1 MKKPVDVEIMG
12 QKLVLRSDE
21 EEGYVRRV
29 AGYVDDK
36 MQEVIKGTQSVGKGN
51 VAVLAALNIADDY
64 HRLKERYDEVLE
76 RMDHWS
82 KRLATTLTKEG

>member
-12 QKLVLRSDE
+12 QKLVLRSDA

-36 MQEVIKGTQSVGKGN
+36 MHEVIKGTQIVGKGN

-64 HRLKERYDEVLE
+64 HRLKERYDEMLD

-82 KRLATTLTKEG
+82 KRLAITLTKEG

>member
-64 HRLKERYDEVLE
+64 HRLKERYDEMVE
-76 RMDHWS
+76 RMDRWS
-82 KRLATTLTKEG
+82 KRLTITLSKEG

>member
-29 AGYVDDK
+29 ADYVDDK
-36 MQEVIKGTQSVGKGN
+36 MQEVIKGSQSVGKGN

-64 HRLKERYDEVLE
+64 HRLKERYDEVLD
-76 RMDHWS
+76 RMDRWS
-82 KRLATTLTKEG
+82 KRLANTLTKEG

>member
-1 MKKPVDVEIMG
+1 MQKPVDVEIMG
-12 QKLVLRSDE
+12 QKLVLRSDA

-64 HRLKERYDEVLE
+64 HRLKERYDEMLK

-82 KRLATTLTKEG
+82 KRLAITLTKEG

>member
-36 MQEVIKGTQSVGKGN
+36 MQEVIKGTQSVGKAN

-64 HRLKERYDEVLE
+64 HRLKERYDEMVE
-76 RMDHWS
+76 RMDRWS
-82 KRLATTLTKEG
+82 KRLTITLSKEG

>member
-21 EEGYVRRV
+21 EESYVRRI

-36 MQEVIKGTQSVGKGN
+36 MQEVIKGTQSVGKAN

-64 HRLKERYDEVLE
+64 HRLKERYDEMVE
-76 RMDHWS
+76 RMDRWS
-82 KRLATTLTKEG
+82 KRLTITLSKEG

>member
-36 MQEVIKGTQSVGKGN
+36 MQEVIKGTQSVAKGN
-51 VAVLAALNIADDY
+51 AALLVALNIADDY
-64 HRLKERYDEVLE
+64 HRLKERYDEMLE
-76 RMDHWS
+76 RMDRWS
-82 KRLATTLTKEG
+82 KRLTITLTKEG

>member
-64 HRLKERYDEVLE
+64 HRLKERYDEVLD
-76 RMDHWS
+76 RMDRWS
-82 KRLATTLTKEG
+82 KKLAITLAKEG